1 MAGEAEREAAVVI
14 ATAAS
19 PAPLPVQLDG
29 KHRWS
34 TVTDMD
40 PVLPYRIR
48 HFTQHAVVVHM
59 RLRQH
64 RNDRPHEGDRR
75 IAAARPKAIRS
86 NRARTSKAKR
96 GLNCAHTY
104 PSPDRASVRGK
115 HDKSLLK
122 SLPPDRRAMR
132 LGGIAALG
140 PRRGENVVRNSLA
153 DSDAARARRLQC
165 RYDLHGFEDV
175 PICAALAP
183 IDKVLGSRRVYV
195 EAHVIDPN

>member
-1 MAGEAEREAAVVI
+1 
-14 ATAAS
+14 
-19 PAPLPVQLDG
+19 
-29 KHRWS
+29 
-34 TVTDMD
+34 
-40 PVLPYRIR
+40 
-48 HFTQHAVVVHM
+48 
-59 RLRQH
+59 
-64 RNDRPHEGDRR
+64 
-75 IAAARPKAIRS
+75 
-86 NRARTSKAKR
+86 
-96 GLNCAHTY
+96 
-104 PSPDRASVRGK
+104 
-115 HDKSLLK
+115 
-122 SLPPDRRAMR
+122 MR